1 MQLRYLQSVSLKKA
15 NKVKESNGVYVDT
28 YDLVKDYRVQL
39 EDLSDEIS
47 ASIYG
52 ANLYKVKRV
61 RSSKKTLE
69 KYLST
74 KLNNEVDNISKY
86 FLFIDDVIYKIN
98 DSQMSGVTIE
108 RI

>member
-47 ASIYG
+47 VSIYG
-52 ANLYKVKRV
+52 ANLYKVKKV
-61 RSSKKTLE
+61 RSPKKTLE